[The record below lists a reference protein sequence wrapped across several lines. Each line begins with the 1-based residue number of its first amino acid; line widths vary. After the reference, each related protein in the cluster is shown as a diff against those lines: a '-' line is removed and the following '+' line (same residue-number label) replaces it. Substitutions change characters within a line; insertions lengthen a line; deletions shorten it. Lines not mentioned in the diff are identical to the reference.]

1 VSTRLYR
8 FGFFV
13 AALFLLAGTT
23 LFLLA
28 GTTLAAEPPT
38 GPAFWI
44 VPGVGAYW
52 PPAEW
57 GVEDPVPSF
66 GGILGL
72 RLSDPVAFEL
82 RGHYSKS
89 DSSKAY
95 AAGPDLKLI
104 HGEGNITWFL
114 SPGVP
119 VSPYITLGAGVVNGD
134 TGNDSQ
140 SKFAWNAG
148 AGVRIKVSD
157 QMAIRLDGRDISYKL
172 AVSTTPDEDSYR
184 HSVEV
189 FGGFSFGFGGAPS
202 DEDQDGVSNKND
214 RCPGTPPGA
223 RVDATGCPLDGDAD
237 GVFDGID
244 KCDGTPSGAIVDAT
258 GCPKDSDADGVLDGI
273 DKCEGTPAGARVDAT
288 GCPSDSDGDG
298 VPDGI
303 DQCEA
308 TPHGCTVNPNGCPT
322 DADQDGVCDGLD
334 QCPDTQAN
342 VRVDAKGCPVQVSVR
357 ETELMETGMIR
368 LQDINFDTGKARIKP
383 ESYKV
388 LDDVGQILGRWP
400 QLRIEIGGHTDSR
413 GSDARN
419 QQLSEARA
427 KAVRD
432 YLTNKFPELDAEQFT
447 VVGYG
452 ERQPIATNT
461 TALGMAKNRRVEFK
475 VLNKEALRRENTKQ
489 QFVPKE

>member
-8 FGFFV
+8 FGLSV
-13 AALFLLAGTT
+13 AALFLLAG
-23 LFLLA
+23 
-28 GTTLAAEPPT
+28 AAFAQPLT
-38 GPAFWI
+38 GPAFWV
-44 VPGVGAYW
+44 VPGGGAYW

-57 GVEDPVPSF
+57 GVKDPVPSF

-72 RLSDPVAFEL
+72 RLSEAVAFEL
-82 RGHYSKS
+82 RGHYSKA
-89 DSSKAY
+89 DSSKPY
-95 AAGPDLKLI
+95 ATGPDLKLL

-119 VSPYITLGAGVVNGD
+119 VSPYLTLGAGVVNGD
-134 TGNDSQ
+134 MGGDTQ
-140 SKFAWNAG
+140 SMFAWNAG
-148 AGVRIKVSD
+148 AGVRIRVSD
-157 QMAIRLDGRDISYKL
+157 QMAVRLDGRDLSYKL
-172 AVSTTPDEDSYR
+172 APSTNPDDESTR

-189 FGGFSFGFGGAPS
+189 FGGLSFGFGGGPS
-202 DEDQDGVSNKND
+202 DEDQDGVSNKMD
-214 RCPGTPPGA
+214 KCPGTPPGA
-223 RVDATGCPLDGDAD
+223 RVDANGCPLDGDGD

-244 KCDGTPSGAIVDAT
+244 KCDGTPPGAIVDAT
-258 GCPKDSDADGVLDGI
+258 GCPKDSDGDGVFDGI
-273 DKCEGTPAGARVDAT
+273 DKCENTPAGARVDAT
-288 GCPSDSDGDG
+288 GCESDSDGDS

-308 TPHGCTVNPNGCPT
+308 TPRGCTVNPNGCPT

-334 QCPDTQAN
+334 QCPDTQSN
-342 VRVDAKGCPVQVSVR
+342 VRVDAKGCPMQVSVR
-357 ETELMETGMIR
+357 ETEMMETGMIR
-368 LQDINFDTGKARIKP
+368 LQDINFDTGKATIKP
-383 ESYKV
+383 ESFKI
-388 LDDVGQILGRWP
+388 LDDVGQILGHWP

-447 VVGYG
+447 AVGYG
-452 ERQPIATNT
+452 ERQPIATNRT
-461 TALGMAKNRRVEFK
+461 TLGMAKNRRVEFK
-475 VLNKEALRRENTKQ
+475 VLNKEALRKENTKQ